1 MDTRLQH
8 DALSSKIEVKSTR
21 KVAWIVWQIAPEI
34 YVHKSK

>member
-8 DALSSKIEVKSTR
+8 DVLSTKIEEKNRR
-21 KVAWIVWQIAPEI
+21 KVAWIVWQIASEI